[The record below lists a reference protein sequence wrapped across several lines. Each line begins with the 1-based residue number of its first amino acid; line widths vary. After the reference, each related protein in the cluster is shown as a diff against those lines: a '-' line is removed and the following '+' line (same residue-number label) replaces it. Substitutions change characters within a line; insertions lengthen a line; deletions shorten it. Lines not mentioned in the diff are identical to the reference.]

1 MGEEVLV
8 RILEVAPPLKI
19 GQPSALRCALNQ
31 GAGLKQGSP
40 VPFTHNLSRQARN
53 SPTK

>member
-8 RILEVAPPLKI
+8 RILEVARPLKI

-31 GAGLKQGSP
+31 GAG
-40 VPFTHNLSRQARN
+40 
-53 SPTK
+53 